1 MITNVTIKKMMHEY
15 MCRHQLTCK
24 KKKSNKFKK
33 KAKHIIEQNVICFQ
47 IKIIQICGINFASI
61 LICIGAVGAPI
72 L

>member
-1 MITNVTIKKMMHEY
+1 MSICADISLPVKRKKVIS
-15 MCRHQLTCK
+15 L
-24 KKKSNKFKK
+24 KK